1 MRNEQASRDTPPAGS
16 IRFNTDSSKM
26 EIYNGDKWWNIDST
40 SPAEQTGGTRGFI
53 AGGYTNAPV
62 SAYGDI
68 SYFNVSTTGNALDF
82 GDTIAT
88 GGRTASGSSRTRG
101 ITFYANAPAK
111 NTIEYI
117 TMQSLGN
124 AVDFG
129 DLLNLEDSNAATS
142 DATRTIIAGGYPNNP
157 DGSSGSGP
165 YTRTNVIQY
174 ITTATTGNAVDYGDL
189 AVARSDFD
197 GCSSP
202 TRGIFGGGGTT
213 PAAGDRGNV
222 IDYITIQTT
231 GNSADF
237 GDLTVKRSHLDAGSN
252 AIRGIFV
259 QGIDVTPSTTP
270 VNTLDYITMAT
281 LGDAVDFGDATTA
294 TLTYG
299 RAVSTSPTRL
309 VAACGGYGSSPYNIN
324 VMDYVQIM
332 STGNSIDF
340 GDALPAAGLEGP
352 VGLSNGHGGLG

>member
-213 PAAGDRGNV
+213 PSAGDRGNV

-231 GNSADF
+231 GNSSDF

-259 QGIDVTPSTTP
+259 QGINTTPSTTP
-270 VNTLDYITMAT
+270 VNTLDYVTIAS
-281 LGDAVDFGDATTA
+281 LGNAVDFGDAVVSV
-294 TLTYG
+294 YG

-309 VAACGGYGSSPYNIN
+309 VAACGSSGSADFEE
-324 VMDYVQIM
+324 MDYIQIM
-332 STGNSIDF
+332 TTGNAVDF
-340 GDALPAAGLEGP
+340 GDGLPAAGLEGP
-352 VGLSNGHGGLG
+352 VGFSNGHGGL

>member
-1 MRNEQASRDTPPAGS
+1 MEYPSLGKPPAGS

-26 EIYNGDKWWNIDST
+26 EIYNGEKWWEIDAT
-40 SPAEQTGGTRGFI
+40 SPQQQTGGTRGFI

-62 SAYGDI
+62 AAYGDI
-68 SYFNVSTTGNALDF
+68 SYYNVDTTGNALDF
-82 GDTIAT
+82 GDTLAT
-88 GGRTASGSSRTRG
+88 GGRTASASSRTRG
-101 ITFYANAPAK
+101 ITCYANAPAK

-142 DATRTIIAGGYPNNP
+142 DATRTIIAGGYANNP
-157 DGSSGSGP
+157 TGSAGSGP
-165 YTRTNVIQY
+165 YARTNVIQY
-174 ITTATTGNAVDYGDL
+174 ITISHTGDALNFGDL
-189 AVARSDFD
+189 GVARSDFD

-202 TRGIFGGGGTT
+202 TRGVFGGGGTS
-213 PAAGDRGNV
+213 PSAGDRGNI
-222 IDYITIQTT
+222 IDYVTIQTL

-237 GDLTVKRSHLDAGSN
+237 GDLSAVRSHLDAGSN
-252 AIRGIFV
+252 AVRGIFV
-259 QGIDVTPSTTP
+259 QGINTTPSTTP
-270 VNTLDYITMAT
+270 VNTLDYVTIAT
-281 LGDAVDFGDATTA
+281 QGNAVDFGDATTA

-309 VAACGGYGSSPYNIN
+309 VAACGGYSSSPYNIN
-324 VMDYVQIM
+324 VMDYVEIM
-332 STGNSIDF
+332 TTGNTIDF

-352 VGLSNGHGGLG
+352 VGFSNGHGGLG

>member
-1 MRNEQASRDTPPAGS
+1 MEYPSYNKPPAVS
-16 IRFNTDSSKM
+16 IRFNTDSSKL

-40 SPAEQTGGTRGFI
+40 SPEEQTGGTRGFL

-62 SAYGDI
+62 AAYGDI
-68 SYFNVSTTGNALDF
+68 SYFNVNTTGGVTDF

-101 ITFYANAPAK
+101 LTFFANAPAK

-117 TMQSLGN
+117 EIQTTGN

-142 DATRTIIAGGYPNNP
+142 DATRCVIAGGYANNP

-165 YTRTNVIQY
+165 YARTNVIQY
-174 ITTATTGNAVDYGDL
+174 ITISHTGNAIDYGDL
-189 AVARSDFD
+189 GVARSDFD

-202 TRGIFGGGGTT
+202 TRGVFGGGGTG
-213 PAAGDRGNV
+213 PSAATRGNV
-222 IDYITIQTT
+222 IDFITIQTL

-237 GDLTVKRSHLDAGSN
+237 GDLTQKRSHLDAGSN

-270 VNTLDYITMAT
+270 VNTLDYVTIAS
-281 LGDAVDFGDATTA
+281 LGNAVDFGDAVVSV
-294 TLTYG
+294 YG
-299 RAVSTSPTRL
+299 RAVSTSRTRL
-309 VAACGGYGSSPYNIN
+309 VAACGGSPASPYNIN
-324 VMDYVQIM
+324 TMDYVQIAT
-332 STGNSIDF
+332 TGNAIDF
-340 GDALPAAGLEGP
+340 GDGLPAAGLEGP
-352 VGLSNGHGGLG
+352 VGFSNGHGGLG

>member
-1 MRNEQASRDTPPAGS
+1 MEYPSLGTPPAGS

-40 SPAEQTGGTRGFI
+40 SPNEQTGGTRGFI

-88 GGRTASGSSRTRG
+88 GGRTGSGSSRTRG
-101 ITFYANAPAK
+101 LTFFANAPAK

-117 TMQSLGN
+117 EIQSTGN

-129 DLLNLEDSNAATS
+129 DLLNLEDSNAGTS
-142 DATRTIIAGGYPNNP
+142 DATRAVIAGGYPNNP
-157 DGSSGSGP
+157 DGSSGAGP

-174 ITTATTGNAVDYGDL
+174 ITIAHTGNAKDFGDL
-189 AVARSDFD
+189 GVARSDFD

-213 PAAGDRGNV
+213 PSAGDRGNV
-222 IDYITIQTT
+222 IDFITIQTT

-252 AIRGIFV
+252 AVRGIFV
-259 QGIDVTPSTTP
+259 QGINTTPSTTA
-270 VNTLDYITMAT
+270 VNTLDYVTIAS
-281 LGDAVDFGDATTA
+281 LGNAIDFGDATVSV
-294 TLTYG
+294 YG
-299 RAVSTSPTRL
+299 RAISTSPTRL
-309 VAACGGYGSSPYNIN
+309 FAACGSSGSADFEQ
-324 VMDYVQIM
+324 MDYVQTM
-332 STGNSIDF
+332 TTGNAVDF
-340 GDALPAAGLEGP
+340 GDGLPAAGLEGP
-352 VGLSNGHGGLG
+352 VGFSNGHGGLG

>member
-1 MRNEQASRDTPPAGS
+1 MEYPSLDKPTAGAF
-16 IRFNTDSSKM
+16 RFNTDSSQL
-26 EIYNGDKWWNIDST
+26 EIYDGNQWTGILAT
-40 SPAEQTGGTRGFI
+40 SPEQQTGGTRGFI

-62 SAYGDI
+62 AAYGDI
-68 SYFNVSTTGNALDF
+68 SYFNVATTGNALDF

-142 DATRTIIAGGYPNNP
+142 DATRTIVAGGYPNNP

-174 ITTATTGNAVDYGDL
+174 ITIAQTGNAIDFGDL

-202 TRGIFGGGGTT
+202 TRGVFGGGGTS
-213 PAAGDRGNV
+213 PAAATRGNV

-237 GDLTVKRSHLDAGSN
+237 GDLTQKRSHLDAGSN

-270 VNTLDYITMAT
+270 VNTLDYVTMAT

-324 VMDYVQIM
+324 AMDYVEIM
-332 STGNSIDF
+332 TTGNTIDF

-352 VGLSNGHGGLG
+352 VGFSNGHGGLG

>member
-1 MRNEQASRDTPPAGS
+1 MEHPSYDTPPAGS

-26 EIYNGDKWWNIDST
+26 EIYNGEQWWEIDST
-40 SPAEQTGGTRGFI
+40 SPQEQTGGTRGFI

-62 SAYGDI
+62 SDYGEI
-68 SYFNVSTTGNALDF
+68 SYYNVNTTGNALDF
-82 GDTIAT
+82 GDIIAN

-101 ITFYANAPAK
+101 LTFFANAPAK

-117 TMQSLGN
+117 EIQSLGN

-142 DATRTIIAGGYPNNP
+142 DATRTVVAGGYPNNP

-174 ITTATTGNAVDYGDL
+174 ITTATTGNALDYGDL

-213 PAAGDRGNV
+213 PSAGDRGNV

-231 GNSADF
+231 GNSSDF

-259 QGIDVTPSTTP
+259 QGINTTPSTTP
-270 VNTLDYITMAT
+270 VNTLDYVTIAT
-281 LGDAVDFGDATTA
+281 LGNAVDFGDAVVSV
-294 TLTYG
+294 YG

-309 VAACGGYGSSPYNIN
+309 VAACGSSGSADFEE
-324 VMDYVQIM
+324 MDYIQIM
-332 STGNSIDF
+332 TTGNAVDF

-352 VGLSNGHGGLG
+352 VGFSNGHGGLG

>member
-1 MRNEQASRDTPPAGS
+1 
-16 IRFNTDSSKM
+16 M

-40 SPAEQTGGTRGFI
+40 SPQEQTGGSRGFI

-62 SAYGDI
+62 AAYGDI
-68 SYFNVSTTGNALDF
+68 SYFNVATTGNALDF

-142 DATRTIIAGGYPNNP
+142 DATRCVIAGGYANNP

-165 YTRTNVIQY
+165 YARINVIQY
-174 ITTATTGNAVDYGDL
+174 ITIAHTGNAIDYGDL
-189 AVARSDFD
+189 AVARADFD

-202 TRGIFGGGGTT
+202 TRGIFGGGGTE
-213 PAAGDRGNV
+213 PSAATRGNV
-222 IDYITIQTT
+222 IDYITIQTL

-237 GDLTVKRSHLDAGSN
+237 GYLTQKRSHLDAGSN

-270 VNTLDYITMAT
+270 VNTLDYVTMAT
-281 LGDAVDFGDATTA
+281 LGDAVDFGDATISV
-294 TLTYG
+294 YG
-299 RAVSTSPTRL
+299 RAISTSPTRL
-309 VAACGGYGSSPYNIN
+309 VAACGSSGSADFEE
-324 VMDYVQIM
+324 MDYVQIM
-332 STGNSIDF
+332 TTGNAVDF
-340 GDALPAAGLEGP
+340 GDGLPAAGLEGP
-352 VGLSNGHGGLG
+352 VGFSNGHGGLG

>member
-1 MRNEQASRDTPPAGS
+1 MEYPSLDKPIAGAF
-16 IRFNTDSSKM
+16 RFNTDSSQL
-26 EIYNGDKWWNIDST
+26 EIYDGNQWTGVLST
-40 SPAEQTGGTRGFI
+40 SPELQTGGTRGFI
-53 AGGYTNAPV
+53 AGGYANSPV
-62 SAYGDI
+62 NAYGDI
-68 SYFNVSTTGNALDF
+68 SYFNVETTGDAIDF

-101 ITFYANAPAK
+101 LTFYANAPAK
-111 NTIEYI
+111 NTIEYV

-142 DATRTIIAGGYPNNP
+142 DATRTIIAGGYANNP
-157 DGSSGSGP
+157 TGSAGSGP
-165 YTRTNVIQY
+165 YARTNVIQY
-174 ITTATTGNAVDYGDL
+174 ITISHTGNALDYGDL
-189 AVARSDFD
+189 GVARSDFD

-202 TRGIFGGGGTT
+202 TRGVFGGGG
-213 PAAGDRGNV
+213 PSPSAADRGNV

-231 GNSADF
+231 GNAADF
-237 GDLTVKRSHLDAGSN
+237 GDLTVKRSHNDAGSN

-259 QGIDVTPSTTP
+259 QGINVNPSMTTLN
-270 VNTLDYITMAT
+270 VLDYVTMAT
-281 LGDAVDFGDATTA
+281 LGNATDFGDAATA
-294 TLTYG
+294 TATYG

-324 VMDYVQIM
+324 AMDYVQIM
-332 STGNSIDF
+332 TTGNSMDF

-352 VGLSNGHGGLG
+352 VGFSNGHGGL

>member
-1 MRNEQASRDTPPAGS
+1 MTINQSPKQPTPVGAF
-16 IRFNTDSSKM
+16 RFNTDSSKM
-26 EIYNGDKWWNIDST
+26 EYYDGNQWVNITST
-40 SPAEQTGGTRGFI
+40 SPEAQTGGTRGFI

-68 SYFNVSTTGNALDF
+68 SYFNVSTTGNAIDF

-111 NTIEYI
+111 NTIEYV
-117 TMQSLGN
+117 TMSSTGD

-129 DLLNLEDSNAATS
+129 DLLNLEDSNAGTS
-142 DATRTIIAGGYPNNP
+142 DATRTVVAGGYPNNP
-157 DGSSGSGP
+157 DGSSGAGP

-174 ITTATTGNAVDYGDL
+174 VTTASTGNAIDYGDL

-213 PAAGDRGNV
+213 PSAGDRGNV

-237 GDLTVKRSHLDAGSN
+237 GDLTEKRSHLDAGSN
-252 AIRGIFV
+252 AVRGIFV
-259 QGIDVTPSTTP
+259 QGIDVTPSTTA
-270 VNTLDYITMAT
+270 VKTLDYVTIAT
-281 LGDAVDFGDATTA
+281 LGNAIDFGDASVA
-294 TLTYG
+294 VYG

-309 VAACGGYGSSPYNIN
+309 VAACGSSGSADFEE
-324 VMDYVQIM
+324 MDYVQIM
-332 STGNSIDF
+332 TTGNAVDF
-340 GDALPAAGLEGP
+340 GDGLPAAGLEGP
-352 VGLSNGHGGLG
+352 VGFSNGHGGLG